1 MVLKYENF
9 LYICTM
15 ERKIITY
22 GGYFESFMSELDD
35 KTQTKIQYGLMLL
48 KTQDRMST
56 KFVKHIIDGL
66 FELRTEFNSNI
77 YRVFFVF
84 DGDNIVVLFNGFQK
98 KTKKTPQRE
107 IEKALKIKAE
117 YYADKRSSN

>member
-1 MVLKYENF
+1 
-9 LYICTM
+9 
-15 ERKIITY
+15 
-22 GGYFESFMSELDD
+22 MSELDD

-77 YRVFFVF
+77 YRDFFVF

-107 IEKALKIKAE
+107 LKKH
-117 YYADKRSSN
+117 